1 MYTSAAIRDRTAA
14 PYPDPVPISSTRAPG
29 LSPAAWVITATMYG
43 CEIVCPSP
51 IGSGRSSYANR
62 ASAAGTK
69 RSRGTARMASS
80 TSGSVMPR
88 ASIWVATMR
97 SSVLGQHRS
106 ITSPARRDAR
116 YSLLIG
122 IVVPFAAGVL
132 GSVTISSPF
141 LNVAVTLL
149 PSTATGSRTP
159 RVNAP

>member
-1 MYTSAAIRDRTAA
+1 M
-14 PYPDPVPISSTRAPG
+14 
-29 LSPAAWVITATMYG
+29 SPAAWVITATMYG

-62 ASAAGTK
+62 ASATGTN

-97 SSVLGQHRS
+97 SRS
-106 ITSPARRDAR
+106 SFSIGASPPLPPDAR

-122 IVVPFAAGVL
+122 IVAPFAAGVL
-132 GSVTISSPF
+132 GSVTVSSPF
-141 LNVAVTLL
+141 LNVAETLL